1 MGSKLALLILR
12 EAQRK
17 EKTEDKQSN
26 CDEKTQADEA
36 WHRPGEFS
44 GIRGMPHQPL
54 KIADCN

>member
-26 CDEKTQADEA
+26 CDEKNT
-36 WHRPGEFS
+36 G
-44 GIRGMPHQPL
+44 G
-54 KIADCN
+54 